1 MSARCSSGASSMPR
15 WRCRLVP
22 PAERCPPLRCRVPP
36 MRRSFSTSSTR
47 APPRAARTAHVRPAG
62 PAPTTTASYSNR
74 CTPRSYMIRPM
85 TTPTG
90 PLSGIR
96 VVDASTILAGPLA
109 CQILGDFGAEV
120 IKIEH
125 PKAGDGMR
133 GHGPSVDGT
142 PIWWSEISR
151 NKRTVALSLS
161 SEAGAD
167 VLKRLVATADVLVEN
182 FRPGTLER
190 WGLSPESLLE
200 LNPRLVVAR
209 ITGFGQTGPYAAR
222 AGFGTL
228 AEAMSGFA
236 HLTGQADGPPTLPA
250 FGLADSIAGI
260 AASSAISTSVY
271 GLTGEVGT
279 RHGNRS
285 TNNSPRNAYE
295 TSDGHWVAI
304 STSAQAIAERVL
316 VLVGH
321 PEVLDEPWFASGH
334 TRALH
339 ADLLDGY
346 VGGWIAERT
355 RDQVVAAFTEAG
367 AAVAPVYSARDLVE
381 DEHVRATQML
391 TEVADPALGEVIQH
405 NVMWRMS
412 ETPGRIRFAGRSIGA
427 DTDAVLDELGIPAD
441 EREALRTKEII
452 R

>member
-1 MSARCSSGASSMPR
+1 M
-15 WRCRLVP
+15 
-22 PAERCPPLRCRVPP
+22 
-36 MRRSFSTSSTR
+36 
-47 APPRAARTAHVRPAG
+47 
-62 PAPTTTASYSNR
+62 TTAN
-74 CTPRSYMIRPM
+74 
-85 TTPTG
+85 G
-90 PLSGIR
+90 PLAGIR

-125 PKAGDGMR
+125 PSAGDGMR

-161 SEAGAD
+161 SEAGAG
-167 VLKRLVATADVLVEN
+167 VLKKLVATADVLVEN

-190 WGLSPESLLE
+190 WGLSPATLQE
-200 LNPRLVVAR
+200 LNPRLVIAR

-236 HLTGQADGPPTLPA
+236 HLTGQPDGPPTLPA

-260 AASSAISTSVY
+260 AASSAISMALYERERSGTGQVIDLSLLEPIMTAVGPGPSVY
-271 GLTGEVGT
+271 GLTGQVGQ

-285 TNNSPRNAYE
+285 TNNAPRNAYE

-316 VLVGH
+316 TLVGH

-334 TRALH
+334 TRAQH

-355 RDQVVAAFTEAG
+355 RDEVVRAFTEAG
-367 AAVAPVYSARDLVE
+367 AAVAPVYSAKDLVE

-391 TEVADPALGEVIQH
+391 TPVDDPALGEVLQH

-412 ETPGRIRFAGRSIGA
+412 ETPGAIRFPGRPHGA
-427 DTDAVLDELGIPAD
+427 DTDDVLTELGLSAD
-441 EREALRTKEII
+441 EIATLRSQEVIK
-452 R
+452 